1 MVRLHSRVV
10 HGQGAILPP
19 RKTADKA
26 EEEDLMSIDRLNPD
40 LLSAEGQLLVYAPP
54 ILIGFLGAPLALA
67 DSQPKRRLKGAAKKN
82 WAKRRAYGA

>member
-1 MVRLHSRVV
+1 M
-10 HGQGAILPP
+10 AE
-19 RKTADKA
+19 DA
-26 EEEDLMSIDRLNPD
+26 EEESQMSTDRLNPD

-67 DSQPKRRLKGAAKKN
+67 DNLPKRRLRGSSRKN